1 MAENKKEKEVAAAG
15 MEPVKSR
22 REKFREGF
30 SSRHPDVDINDEEAY
45 YGALDDEYNQREE
58 EIGKYRSDNEK
69 LNNMFMENPH
79 AAYFMNDLIDGKEQL
94 GVALMR
100 QFGDTFRDA
109 VDDPTEENVKAF
121 ADALDEHAA
130 KIKEND
136 ALQAEFEQNA
146 DASEATIEAWAKE
159 HNANGEQIDAMRE
172 FINNQFAS
180 LLSGVITKELLDFA
194 YKGLNYDNDVAAAAE
209 SGAAQGRNEKIRE
222 TMRRGKGDGMPVIQ
236 GGSKQSPAK
245 KTDFL
250 QGVGRTDPWKSARR
264 EKY

>member
-1 MAENKKEKEVAAAG
+1 MAEKKEQQEMGAAG
-15 MEPVKSR
+15 AAPAKSR

-30 SSRHPDVDINDEEAY
+30 SSRHPDVNIDDEEAY

-100 QFGDTFRDA
+100 QFGETFRDA
-109 VDDPTEENVKAF
+109 VTDPTEENVKAF

-130 KIKEND
+130 KIKENE

-146 DASEATIEAWAKE
+146 DASEATIEAWAVE
-159 HNANGEQIDAMRE
+159 HKASGEQIDAMRE

-194 YKGLNYDNDVAAAAE
+194 FKGLNYDKDVVAAAE
-209 SGAAQGRNEKIRE
+209 SGAAQGRNEKIQE
-222 TMRRGKGDGMPVIQ
+222 KMRKAKGDGMPMIQ
-236 GGSKQSPAK
+236 GGAKQTPVAK
-245 KTDFL
+245 DRFL
-250 QGVGRTDPWKSARR
+250 QDTAREDPWKTARR